1 MIEVKMCG
9 TGSEQSVRNSLKN
22 FRQEELEME
31 LWLSHAL

>member
-9 TGSEQSVRNSLKN
+9 TGSEQSIRNYLEN
-22 FRQEELEME
+22 FRQEELEMK